1 MGCIPVVILSRN
13 NSIRFDNGK
22 SLHTRC
28 AIFALE
34 RIEDNSDG
42 VVMEMEGKRS
52 SPVAGLMF

>member
-28 AIFALE
+28 ANFALE
-34 RIEDNSDG
+34 RMEDNSDG
-42 VVMEMEGKRS
+42 VVMEMEG
-52 SPVAGLMF
+52 